1 MRIFLEHVYPG
12 KEARETMAQVLK
24 RVRRS
29 GAQVRLPPNQVI
41 MCCAMTL
48 DIFAMLY
55 IPLRFADGATC

>member
-1 MRIFLEHVYPG
+1 MQLLLEHVYPG
-12 KEARETMAQVLK
+12 KEARESVAQVLK

-55 IPLRFADGATC
+55 IPLRIVDVAL